1 MYNLTFLT
9 TNNVRNECI
18 YNKYKENFSPMNL
31 NLNNRKERVFI
42 VYDCNA

>member
-9 TNNVRNECI
+9 TNNIKNKCRH
-18 YNKYKENFSPMNL
+18 NKYKEYFSPMNL